1 MRFFF
6 IFVGIFFSFSVNSV
20 HINGPSQSLT
30 DHFATLNF
38 EGKLKLTEDSLYLNP
53 SLSPEFVANIKP
65 LINTYPINIQH
76 RFLLVEAYLA
86 LGSSNTDL
94 ASQYLEIIQR
104 QNPSVNVLAR
114 MLYLQARIAQYLDDL
129 VLAFDYLNSAQ
140 QIPKEQLSLPNQMF
154 LLMLSADLNDVVNR
168 VELALSYASMAKTV
182 IAPMKNSD
190 LNCFAMSGYAQIVA
204 HAKQYEQ
211 LKTVVNEAISY
222 CQMGQNKFILADI
235 YMDFATTLLEKKQY
249 SEHQRIIYKAI
260 DIYIENHYFLNV
272 PAAKLELVFSYI
284 SQNDLV
290 SAQQILDELSSMEW
304 TEGQRKEL
312 YRAQAILFEKGGLE
326 SQALFF
332 YKKYLAIELDDI
344 DTDIQKKLAYTQAQ
358 FDSKLNNQVAEF
370 SNVELETL
378 MLNFTIGRLE
388 IYLSVALSL
397 FILSIPAYLLTYYNP
412 FYRKKL
418 RVIEGGLFDDLT
430 AVYHF
435 EEGLKRA
442 KKSIL
447 SVDVSDKYYAVV
459 TIDIDYMKAINHS
472 FNYDFGDRFIRVFA
486 ANIKTIY
493 IGKGI
498 ITRVQRNDFVIFL
511 LIDQLIE
518 IDTLLT
524 DTHLFLKKLEI
535 DGYCPNAT
543 CSIGY
548 SVKSINAESDLSS
561 LCTSLVGQAS
571 IALRF
576 AKYHGGD
583 QSTLYNSE
591 LISNESLLIMKTA
604 DEYINDDEL
613 VSF

>member
-1 MRFFF
+1 M
-6 IFVGIFFSFSVNSV
+6 

-260 DIYIENHYFLNV
+260 DIYIENHYFYKSLYV
-272 PAAKLELVFSYI
+272 FLCYLKL
-284 SQNDLV
+284 
-290 SAQQILDELSSMEW
+290 
-304 TEGQRKEL
+304 
-312 YRAQAILFEKGGLE
+312 
-326 SQALFF
+326 
-332 YKKYLAIELDDI
+332 
-344 DTDIQKKLAYTQAQ
+344 
-358 FDSKLNNQVAEF
+358 
-370 SNVELETL
+370 
-378 MLNFTIGRLE
+378 
-388 IYLSVALSL
+388 
-397 FILSIPAYLLTYYNP
+397 
-412 FYRKKL
+412 
-418 RVIEGGLFDDLT
+418 
-430 AVYHF
+430 
-435 EEGLKRA
+435 
-442 KKSIL
+442 
-447 SVDVSDKYYAVV
+447 
-459 TIDIDYMKAINHS
+459 
-472 FNYDFGDRFIRVFA
+472 
-486 ANIKTIY
+486 
-493 IGKGI
+493 
-498 ITRVQRNDFVIFL
+498 
-511 LIDQLIE
+511 
-518 IDTLLT
+518 
-524 DTHLFLKKLEI
+524 
-535 DGYCPNAT
+535 
-543 CSIGY
+543 
-548 SVKSINAESDLSS
+548 
-561 LCTSLVGQAS
+561 
-571 IALRF
+571 
-576 AKYHGGD
+576 
-583 QSTLYNSE
+583 
-591 LISNESLLIMKTA
+591 
-604 DEYINDDEL
+604 
-613 VSF
+613 

>member
-1 MRFFF
+1 
-6 IFVGIFFSFSVNSV
+6 
-20 HINGPSQSLT
+20 
-30 DHFATLNF
+30 
-38 EGKLKLTEDSLYLNP
+38 
-53 SLSPEFVANIKP
+53 
-65 LINTYPINIQH
+65 
-76 RFLLVEAYLA
+76 
-86 LGSSNTDL
+86 
-94 ASQYLEIIQR
+94 
-104 QNPSVNVLAR
+104 
-114 MLYLQARIAQYLDDL
+114 
-129 VLAFDYLNSAQ
+129 
-140 QIPKEQLSLPNQMF
+140 
-154 LLMLSADLNDVVNR
+154 
-168 VELALSYASMAKTV
+168 
-182 IAPMKNSD
+182 
-190 LNCFAMSGYAQIVA
+190 
-204 HAKQYEQ
+204 
-211 LKTVVNEAISY
+211 
-222 CQMGQNKFILADI
+222 
-235 YMDFATTLLEKKQY
+235 MDFAGTLLEKKQY
-249 SEHQRIIYKAI
+249 SKHQNIIHKAI
-260 DIYIENHYFLNV
+260 DIYIENHNLFNV

-284 SQNDLV
+284 SQKDLV
-290 SAQQILDELSSMEW
+290 SAQQMLDELSSMEW
-304 TEGQRKEL
+304 TEDQRKEL
-312 YRAQAILFEKGGLE
+312 YRTQAMLFEKGGQE
-326 SQALFF
+326 SQALFY
-332 YKKYLAIELDDI
+332 YKKYLAIELNYI
-344 DTDIQKKLAYTQAQ
+344 DTDSQKKLAYSQAQ

-370 SNVELETL
+370 TNIELETL
-378 MLNFTIGRLE
+378 RHNFTIGRLE
-388 IYLSVALSL
+388 IYLSVVLALL
-397 FILSIPAYLLTYYNP
+397 ILSIPAYCLTYYNP

-418 RVIEGGLFDDLT
+418 TVIEGGLFDDLT

-442 KKSIL
+442 KKLIL

-583 QSTLYNSE
+583 QSTLYNSD

-604 DEYINDDEL
+604 DEYKNDDEL